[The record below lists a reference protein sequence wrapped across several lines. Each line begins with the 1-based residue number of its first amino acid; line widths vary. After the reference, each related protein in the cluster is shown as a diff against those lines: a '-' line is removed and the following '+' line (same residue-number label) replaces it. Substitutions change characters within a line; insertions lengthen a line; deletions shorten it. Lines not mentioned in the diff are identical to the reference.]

1 MKRILVWTIAALAV
15 MALFALAAS
24 AAGWTDEARVS
35 RMIEAV
41 RSGTGGRM
49 AAAALI
55 AGLLALDLVLPTP
68 SSILMTLSGAVLGI
82 ATGTFVS
89 MGGAMAS
96 ALLGYGLCR
105 RYGREWFRRTV
116 GGSEAVRVEAWVR
129 RHGAWAIIV
138 SRSVPMLTELV
149 SCAAGLTGMPPA
161 TFVAL
166 SAAGTL
172 PICAVY
178 AWAGAQSADPL
189 GLRWA
194 VVLAFALPAAGL
206 ALVRFLPRHRAPSQ
220 TAPGGPSSTQ
230 PTPPRRGRTCNP

>member
-1 MKRILVWTIAALAV
+1 MRRILAWALAALTV
-15 MALFALAAS
+15 MALLAMAAS

-35 RMIEAV
+35 RMIEAI
-41 RSGTGGRM
+41 RSGVGGRVV
-49 AAAALI
+49 AGALI

-68 SSILMTLSGAVLGI
+68 SSVLMTLSGAVLGI
-82 ATGTFVS
+82 VAGTLVS
-89 MGGAMAS
+89 FGGAMAS

-116 GGSEAVRVEAWVR
+116 GGSEAARAEAWVR
-129 RHGAWAIIV
+129 RHGPWAILL

-149 SCAAGLTGMPPA
+149 SCAAGLTGMPLA
-161 TFVAL
+161 AFVAL

-194 VVLAFALPAAGL
+194 VLLAFALPAAGL
-206 ALVRFLPRHRAPSQ
+206 ALVRVLPRRRPPSE
-220 TAPGGPSSTQ
+220 T
-230 PTPPRRGRTCNP
+230 